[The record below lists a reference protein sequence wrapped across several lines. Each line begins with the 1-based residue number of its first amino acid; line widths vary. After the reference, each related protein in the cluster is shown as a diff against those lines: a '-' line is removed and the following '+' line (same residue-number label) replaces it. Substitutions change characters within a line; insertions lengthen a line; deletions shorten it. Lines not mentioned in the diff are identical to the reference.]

1 MWTDLWI
8 TNFWTENII
17 KKKSS
22 AKVGI
27 FWNAPFKCD
36 QGVSW
41 RRSKFSRMEP
51 RVLKS
56 CGLGRYSQAAKLKPN
71 QGIFSVPRY
80 YHNISSGEFQN
91 CYGLVIAQCC
101 SEFSFLNQLWRLF
114 PLCMLIVCVEGNNL
128 LLLFFFLFFSFLLLL
143 HCFLFLFLTF
153 LFLTPS
159 FSFFFSSFFSSFFSL
174 SSPYTSVSTSY
185 SPRSLPPFSGLW
197 FSRLR
202 RAIYRNI
209 VADTIIGAKTLS
221 VMI

>member
-1 MWTDLWI
+1 
-8 TNFWTENII
+8 
-17 KKKSS
+17 
-22 AKVGI
+22 
-27 FWNAPFKCD
+27 
-36 QGVSW
+36 
-41 RRSKFSRMEP
+41 MEP

-159 FSFFFSSFFSSFFSL
+159 FSFFFSSFFSSFFSFKFTL
-174 SSPYTSVSTSY
+174 YFCFNFLFPSFSSS
-185 SPRSLPPFSGLW
+185 FFW
-197 FSRLR
+197 F
-202 RAIYRNI
+202 
-209 VADTIIGAKTLS
+209 
-221 VMI
+221 MILQIKKSHI